1 MNQSA
6 MFDNEGHV
14 LRDHG
19 ISLATSKADSVEPN
33 WSDQA
38 AELMLKFL
46 DHWQFN
52 DFTAEEAQLW
62 MKEKGLNEPASSNAW
77 GGVILRLSKR
87 GQIKKVGITNA
98 KRKSSHAR
106 PLVVWRKVGA

>member
-1 MNQSA
+1 MSIS
-6 MFDNEGHV
+6 EGAA
-14 LRDHG
+14 LRDQG
-19 ISLATSKADSVEPN
+19 ISLATDKTNLFEPS

-38 AELMLKFL
+38 AELMLSFL
-46 DHWQFN
+46 DHWKFQ

-62 MKEKGLNEPASSNAW
+62 MKKQGLQEPASSNAW

-106 PLVVWRKVGA
+106 PLVVWRKVEA